1 MSIAELLALADLV
14 KNETGIGR
22 NNAVR
27 IGMALEEIIKY
38 FRDNG
43 GSGGEPGS
51 ADGGVL
57 ESISAMNFA
66 PQGKFYG
73 VQLPE
78 NHPELGINHFS
89 LMCMRGGSQEEL
101 IQVAIGYDGTTIKLW
116 LRGGEVNSYGPF
128 NQISGGGGGTG
139 DEVDPVF
146 AAWKA
151 VSFEDGKLKPSL
163 VGYLYRSVTLLAA
176 NWVDKAQTVAVA
188 GVTSTNNILLSPSI
202 DRNQLL
208 AYGAALIS
216 CTAQGVDSLTFV
228 CETVPTADIT
238 INIKIE

>member
-1 MSIAELLALADLV
+1 MSIAELLALADIV

-27 IGMALEEIIKY
+27 IGMSLEEIIKY

-73 VQLPE
+73 VQLVE

-89 LMCMRGGSQEEL
+89 LICMRGGSQEEL
-101 IQVAIGYDGTTIKLW
+101 IQVAIGYDGTSQKLW
-116 LRGGEVNSYGPF
+116 LRGGEVNNYGVF
-128 NQISGGGGGTG
+128 NQISGG
-139 DEVDPVF
+139 
-146 AAWKA
+146 
-151 VSFEDGKLKPSL
+151 VSS
-163 VGYLYRSVTLLAA
+163 LYRSATLLAA
-176 NWVDKAQTVAVA
+176 NWVDKTQTVDVA
-188 GVTSTNNILLSPSI
+188 GVTATNNIVVSPANDRTKLLV
-202 DRNQLL
+202 
-208 AYGAALIS
+208 YGAALIS
-216 CTAQGVDSLTFV
+216 CTAQGVNSLTFI
-228 CETVPTADIT
+228 CETVPNIDIAV
-238 INIKIE
+238 NIKIE

>member
-1 MSIAELLALADLV
+1 MSIAELLALADIV
-14 KNETGIGR
+14 KNETGISR

-78 NHPELGINHFS
+78 NHPELGIDHFS
-89 LMCMRGGSQEEL
+89 LICMRGGSQEEL
-101 IQVAIGYDGTTIKLW
+101 IQVAIGYDGTAQKLW
-116 LRGGEVNSYGPF
+116 LRGGEINSYGLF
-128 NQISGGGGGTG
+128 NQISGGGGTV

-146 AAWKA
+146 A
-151 VSFEDGKLKPSL
+151 SL
-163 VGYLYRSVTLLAA
+163 S
-176 NWVDKAQTVAVA
+176 
-188 GVTSTNNILLSPSI
+188 
-202 DRNQLL
+202 
-208 AYGAALIS
+208 
-216 CTAQGVDSLTFV
+216 
-228 CETVPTADIT
+228 
-238 INIKIE
+238 

>member
-43 GSGGEPGS
+43 GSGAEPGS

-78 NHPELGINHFS
+78 NHPELGIDHFS
-89 LMCMRGGSQEEL
+89 LICMRGGSQEEL
-101 IQVAIGYDGTTIKLW
+101 IQVAIGYDGTAQKLW
-116 LRGGEVNSYGPF
+116 LRGGEVNSYGAF
-128 NQISGGGGGTG
+128 NQISGGGGVIG

-151 VSFEDGKLKPSL
+151 VSFEDGKFKPSL
-163 VGYLYRSVTLLAA
+163 ISTFVTTTLLRD
-176 NWVDKAQTVAVA
+176 NWNPELQQT
-188 GVTSTNNILLSPSI
+188 
-202 DRNQLL
+202 
-208 AYGAALIS
+208 
-216 CTAQGVDSLTFV
+216 
-228 CETVPTADIT
+228 IT
-238 INIKIE
+238 IEGSALKRIFLYPLSDTTDNYLECAACAVRAISSAGDDVTFQAEVLPDSDLIINIEIK

>member
-1 MSIAELLALADLV
+1 MSIAELLAMADLV

-73 VQLPE
+73 VQLAE

-89 LMCMRGGSQEEL
+89 LICMRGGSQEEL
-101 IQVAIGYDGTTIKLW
+101 IQVAIGYDGISIKLW
-116 LRGGEVNSYGPF
+116 GRGGETNSFGPF
-128 NQISGGGGGTG
+128 NQISGGGGNG

-151 VSFEDGKLKPSL
+151 VSFEDGKLKTSEVKDL
-163 VGYLYRSVTLLAA
+163 DAKLIELKQLSE
-176 NWVDKAQTVAVA
+176 A
-188 GVTSTNNILLSPSI
+188 GL
-202 DRNQLL
+202 R
-208 AYGAALIS
+208 
-216 CTAQGVDSLTFV
+216 
-228 CETVPTADIT
+228 
-238 INIKIE
+238 

>member
-78 NHPELGINHFS
+78 DHPELGINHFS
-89 LMCMRGGSQEEL
+89 LICMRGGSQAEL
-101 IQVAIGYDGTTIKLW
+101 FQMAIGYDGAGVKLW
-116 LRGGEVNSYGPF
+116 LRGGEENSYGPF

-146 AAWKA
+146 AAWLDTYTKELA
-151 VSFEDGKLKPSL
+151 VTKQGFNGEISPVVYPVDKERTII
-163 VGYLYRSVTLLAA
+163 GYRLGSNATDFSVTI
-176 NWVDKAQTVAVA
+176 NSVNYTKADVTNVVVPVNTEIAINDVTITVGKDMGNV
-188 GVTSTNNILLSPSI
+188 VLIL
-202 DRNQLL
+202 
-208 AYGAALIS
+208 
-216 CTAQGVDSLTFV
+216 
-228 CETVPTADIT
+228 
-238 INIKIE
+238 K